1 MFNPAKEVPNIEL
14 CKKLK
19 KIGYPQGG
27 GGWYWVKNN
36 LVHIPIFS
44 KSVQRR
50 LETQAEGEIIK
61 APTVVE
67 LGESLLKAQKLL
79 LKNKGNYQINYFLHP
94 NKTVIVYECG
104 SFSAGTYKQICHVE
118 ADTEANARAK
128 AIIQL
133 AENGYIEM

>member
-1 MFNPAKEVPNIEL
+1 MFNPIKEVPSIEL

-19 KIGYPQGG
+19 EIGYPQEG

-36 LVHIPIFS
+36 LIYIPIFS

-50 LETQAEGEIIK
+50 LEIQAEGETIK
-61 APTVVE
+61 APTVTE
-67 LGESLLKAQKLL
+67 LGEILLKT
-79 LKNKGNYQINYFLHP
+79 KGNYQINYFLHP
-94 NKTVIVYECG
+94 NKTVIVYDCS

-133 AENGYIEM
+133 VENGYIEI

>member
-1 MFNPAKEVPNIEL
+1 MFNPVKEVPSIEL

-19 KIGYPQGG
+19 EIGYPQGG
-27 GGWYWVKNN
+27 GGWYWAKNN
-36 LVHIPIFS
+36 LIYIPIFS

-50 LETQAEGEIIK
+50 LEIQSESEVIK

-67 LGESLLKAQKLL
+67 LGELLIKAKNLL
-79 LKNKGNYQINYFLHP
+79 LKTKGNYQINYFLRP
-94 NKTVIVYECG
+94 SKTIIVCDCG

-133 AENGYIEM
+133 VESGYIEI